1 MTPLLAE
8 QNSGNLR
15 HQRHLRA
22 ILLDLAKGRGAL
34 YDSRMTPLYREVQ
47 RYRDLPPFTV
57 LVVAGTLLGWFLVVW
72 AGVLG
77 RPIGRAA
84 APLPLP
90 VALAIGLPLGILL
103 PLAYTR
109 LEMTTEVFVDRV
121 VVRNGMSSNVTVPYE
136 QVAAITLR
144 TDDIRGDYNQRNIG
158 AVSNTRTAYVVEASQ
173 GVQLELRDGRLI
185 LIGSKAPQALAAAL
199 EAACGVPLAAP
210 S

>member
-1 MTPLLAE
+1 
-8 QNSGNLR
+8 
-15 HQRHLRA
+15 
-22 ILLDLAKGRGAL
+22 
-34 YDSRMTPLYREVQ
+34 MTPLYREVQ

-57 LVVAGTLLGWFLVVW
+57 LVVAGTLLGWLLVVW

-84 APLPLP
+84 LPLP

-109 LEMTTEVFVDRV
+109 LEMTTEVFADRV
-121 VVRNGMSSNVTVPYE
+121 VVRNGMSSSVTVSYD

-185 LIGSKAPQALAAAL
+185 LIGSKAPQALATAL
-199 EAACGVPLAAP
+199 EAACGVPSAAP